1 MQCLHT
7 FCATTTCANVCYLW
21 GLCFIF
27 YVFCWCL
34 TCFFFNDVC
43 LSFFGLSCLLGVHVF
58 VLDICGVCVRV
69 L

>member
-1 MQCLHT
+1 MFSYISCNNNMCKCVLFVGVAFH
-7 FCATTTCANVCYLW
+7 FLCVLLVFNV
-21 GLCFIF
+21 
-27 YVFCWCL
+27 
-34 TCFFFNDVC
+34 FFFNDVC